1 MLDAL
6 VNGLLILLDPFRLL
20 MLSAGVVIGVVVGI
34 LPGLGGLMGMALV
47 LPFLFGMDPYAG
59 IAMLIGIAA
68 AVPSADTF
76 PSVLMGI
83 PGSSG
88 SQATIMDG
96 YPMARKGQAARA
108 LGAAF
113 SASLIGGL
121 IGALCLTLLVPFA
134 RPLVLAFGAP
144 ELFMLT
150 VLGLAMVGVLSGNR
164 PMLGII
170 AAVFGLVLGTVGGA
184 PAAAEYRF
192 TFGETYLYDGFKLVL
207 VALGLFALPEVVDLL
222 ARGGAIATRAEGG
235 RLGSGWMDGLRD
247 TLRHKWLVV
256 RHSLVGVLVGA
267 IPGMGSSIIDW
278 LNYGYVVRASKDK
291 SQFGKGDVRG
301 VIAPESANN
310 AREGGVLMP
319 TLLFGVPGSSAM
331 ALFLGAL
338 LIFGIQPGP
347 SLLRDQLDL
356 VFVIIWSLAI
366 ANVLGTLLCLALSKP
381 IARLTFLPFQYIAP
395 VVLGIVVLGAW
406 QTTRHWGDLVLL
418 FGFGLL
424 GWFMKRIEMP
434 RPPLLVGFILST
446 LAERYLWM
454 SYNLY
459 DWEWLAR
466 PIVLAIA
473 ALCLVLVFGGS
484 VIKARSRHEES
495 SPVGPSDPAADAAP
509 AAPGAMAPG
518 RAGEGNAGEGADA
531 RR

>member
-6 VNGLLILLDPFRLL
+6 VNGLFILLDPFRLA
-20 MLSAGVVIGVVVGI
+20 MLFAGVVIGIAVGI

-47 LPFLFGMDPYAG
+47 LPFLFGMDSYAG

-96 YPMARKGQAARA
+96 YPMARQGQAARA

-113 SASLIGGL
+113 SASMIGGI
-121 IGALCLTLLVPFA
+121 IGALALTALVPFA
-134 RPLVLAFGAP
+134 RPIVLAFGTP

-150 VLGLAMVGVLSGNR
+150 LLGLSMIGVLAGSR
-164 PMLGII
+164 PLRGIL
-170 AAVFGLVLGTVGGA
+170 AAGAGVLIGTIGGA
-184 PAAAEYRF
+184 PVAAEYRF
-192 TFGETYLYDGFKLVL
+192 TYGELYLYDGISLVIL
-207 VALGLFALPEVVDLL
+207 ALGLFALPEIVDLL
-222 ARGGAIATRAEGG
+222 ARGGTIAEKRPGLGG
-235 RLGSGWMDGLRD
+235 GWLQGVRD
-247 TLRHKWLVV
+247 TVRHKWLVL
-256 RHSLVGVLVGA
+256 RHSLIGILIGF

-278 LNYGYVVRASKDK
+278 LNYGYVVQTSRDRSR
-291 SQFGKGDVRG
+291 FGKGDVRG

-310 AREGGVLMP
+310 AKEGGVLMP

-347 SLLRDQLDL
+347 ALLRDDLDL
-356 VFVIIWSLAI
+356 VFVIIWSLALGNI
-366 ANVLGTLLCLALSKP
+366 FGTLLCLLLSRP
-381 IARLTFLPFQYIAP
+381 IAALTFVPFHFVAP
-395 VVLGIVVLGAW
+395 VVIVIVILGAF
-406 QTTRHWGDLVLL
+406 QETRHWGDLVML
-418 FGFGLL
+418 FTFGLL
-424 GWFMKRIEMP
+424 GWTMKRIGMP
-434 RPPLLVGFILST
+434 RPPLLIGFILSG

-459 DWEWLAR
+459 DWDWIWR
-466 PIVLAIA
+466 PMVLAIF
-473 ALCLVLVFGGS
+473 ALMVVLMTGGILLKRRQRREQAS
-484 VIKARSRHEES
+484 PAEE
-495 SPVGPSDPAADAAP
+495 
-509 AAPGAMAPG
+509 
-518 RAGEGNAGEGADA
+518 
-531 RR
+531 

>member
-6 VNGLLILLDPFRLL
+6 INGLFILLDPFRML
-20 MLSAGVVIGVVVGI
+20 MLLAGVVIGIVVGI

-96 YPMARKGQAARA
+96 YPLARQGQAARA

-113 SASLIGGL
+113 SASMVGGV
-121 IGALCLTLLVPFA
+121 IGALALTALVPFA
-134 RPLVLAFGAP
+134 RPIVLAFGSP

-150 VLGLAMVGVLSGNR
+150 LLGLSMVGVLSGSR
-164 PMLGII
+164 PLLGII
-170 AAVFGLVLGTVGGA
+170 AGVFGVLIGTVGGA
-184 PAAAEYRF
+184 PVAAEYRF
-192 TFGETYLYDGFKLVL
+192 VFGELYLYDGVSLVIL
-207 VALGLFALPEVVDLL
+207 ALGLFALPEIIDLL
-222 ARGGAIATRAEGG
+222 ARGGSIAERAPGLGG
-235 RLGSGWMDGLRD
+235 GWLQGVRD
-247 TLRHKWLVV
+247 TLRHKWLVT
-256 RHSLVGVLVGA
+256 RHSLFGIFIGF

-278 LNYGYVVRASKDK
+278 LNYGYVVQTSRDR
-291 SQFGKGDVRG
+291 SQFGKGDIRG

-331 ALFLGAL
+331 ALFLGAM
-338 LIFGIQPGP
+338 LIFGVQPGP
-347 SLLRDQLDL
+347 QLLRDELDL
-356 VFVIIWSLAI
+356 VFVIIWSLALGNI
-366 ANVLGTLLCLALSKP
+366 FGTLLCLLLSRP
-381 IARLTFLPFQYIAP
+381 IAALTFVPFYYLAP
-395 VVLGIVVLGAW
+395 VVLIIVILGAF
-406 QTTRHWGDLVLL
+406 QETRHWGDLLML

-424 GWFMKRIEMP
+424 GWIMKRISMP
-434 RPPLLVGFILST
+434 RPPLLIGFILSS

-459 DWEWLAR
+459 DWEWLYR
-466 PIVLAIA
+466 PMVIAIGTVTIALVVAGIWVKRRA
-473 ALCLVLVFGGS
+473 AQ
-484 VIKARSRHEES
+484 
-495 SPVGPSDPAADAAP
+495 
-509 AAPGAMAPG
+509 
-518 RAGEGNAGEGADA
+518 
-531 RR
+531 

>member
-1 MLDAL
+1 MWDAL
-6 VNGLLILLDPFRLL
+6 VNGLFILLDPYRML

-47 LPFLFGMDPYAG
+47 LPFLFGMDSYAG

-96 YPMARKGQAARA
+96 YPLARKGQAARA
-108 LGAAF
+108 LSAAF

-121 IGALCLTLLVPFA
+121 IGALALTALVPFA
-134 RPLVLAFGAP
+134 RPLVLAFGTP

-150 VLGLAMVGVLSGNR
+150 ILGLSMVGVLSGNR
-164 PMLGII
+164 PLLGILG
-170 AAVFGLVLGTVGGA
+170 AVTGLVLGTIGGA
-184 PAAAEYRF
+184 PVAPEYRF
-192 TFGETYLYDGFKLVL
+192 VFGELYLYDGFSLVI
-207 VALGLFALPEVVDLL
+207 VALGLFALPEVIDLL
-222 ARGGAIATRAEGG
+222 AKGGAIAQR
-235 RLGSGWMDGLRD
+235 GSGLGGGWGQGLRD
-247 TLRHKWLVV
+247 TLSHKWLVV
-256 RHSLVGVLVGA
+256 RHSLFGVIIGA

-278 LNYGYVVRASKDK
+278 LNYGYVVQTSKDR
-291 SQFGKGDVRG
+291 SQYGKGDIRG

-347 SLLRDQLDL
+347 ALLRDNLDL

-366 ANVLGTLLCLALSKP
+366 GNVMGTVLCLALSRP
-381 IARLTFLPFQYIAP
+381 IAQLTFVPFYFIAP
-395 VVLGIVVLGAW
+395 VVLCIVVLGAF
-406 QTTRHWGDLVLL
+406 QETRHWGDLLALL
-418 FGFGLL
+418 GFGFV
-424 GWFMKRIEMP
+424 GWIMKRIEMP
-434 RPPLLVGFILST
+434 RPPLLIGFILSGLT
-446 LAERYLWM
+446 ERYLWM

-459 DWEWLAR
+459 DWEWLMR
-466 PIVLAIA
+466 PGVMIIGG
-473 ALCLVLVFGGS
+473 LCLVLVVGGTILKSRS
-484 VIKARSRHEES
+484 VS
-495 SPVGPSDPAADAAP
+495 SSGSAEATNDST
-509 AAPGAMAPG
+509 
-518 RAGEGNAGEGADA
+518 GEK
-531 RR
+531 

>member
-1 MLDAL
+1 MLEPLID
-6 VNGLLILLDPFRLL
+6 GLFILLDPFRLM
-20 MLSAGVVIGVVVGI
+20 MLFAGVAIGIAVGI

-96 YPMARKGQAARA
+96 YPMAQKGEAARA

-113 SASLIGGL
+113 SASMVGGV
-121 IGALCLTLLVPFA
+121 IGALALTALVPFA
-134 RPLVLAFGAP
+134 RPIVLAFGTP

-150 VLGLAMVGVLSGNR
+150 LLGLSMIGVLSGSKPLR
-164 PMLGII
+164 GIL
-170 AAVFGLVLGTVGGA
+170 AAAMGVLIGTIGGA
-184 PAAAEYRF
+184 PVAPEYRF
-192 TFGETYLYDGFKLVL
+192 TYGELYFYDGISLVVL
-207 VALGLFALPEVVDLL
+207 ALGLFAIPEIVDLL
-222 ARGGAIATRAEGG
+222 ARGGTIAKKNPG
-235 RLGSGWMDGLRD
+235 LGAGWLAGVRD
-247 TLRHKWLVV
+247 TLSHKWLVV
-256 RHSLVGVLVGA
+256 RHSLFGVFIGA

-278 LNYGYVVRASKDK
+278 LNYGYVVQTSRDR

-347 SLLRDQLDL
+347 ALLRDHLDL

-366 ANVLGTLLCLALSKP
+366 ANIFGTLICLLLSRP
-381 IARLTFLPFQYIAP
+381 IAALTFVPFHFIAP
-395 VVLGIVVLGAW
+395 VVLIIVVMGAF
-406 QTTRHWGDLVLL
+406 QETRHWLDLVTLL
-418 FGFGLL
+418 AFGLL
-424 GWFMKRIEMP
+424 GWVMKRIGMP
-434 RPPLLVGFILST
+434 RPPLLIGFILAN

-459 DWEWLAR
+459 DWDWIYR
-466 PIVLAIA
+466 PMVMGIA
-473 ALCLVLVFGGS
+473 ALIVVLVTAGIMLKRRQ
-484 VIKARSRHEES
+484 VAATEA
-495 SPVGPSDPAADAAP
+495 DPALAKSGSRD
-509 AAPGAMAPG
+509 
-518 RAGEGNAGEGADA
+518 E
-531 RR
+531 

>member
-6 VNGLLILLDPFRLL
+6 VNGLLILLDPFRML
-20 MLSAGVVIGVVVGI
+20 MLAAGVVIGVVVGI

-88 SQATIMDG
+88 SQATVMDG

-113 SASLIGGL
+113 SASLFGGL
-121 IGALCLTLLVPFA
+121 IGAVCLTLLVPFA

-150 VLGLAMVGVLSGNR
+150 VLGLSMVGVLSGNR
-164 PMLGII
+164 PLLGIL
-170 AAVFGLVLGTVGGA
+170 AAVLGLVLGTVGGA

-192 TFGETYLYDGFKLVL
+192 TFGQTYLYDGFKLVI

-222 ARGGAIATRAEGG
+222 ARGGSIAHKPAGG
-235 RLGSGWMDGLRD
+235 LGSGWMDGLRD

-267 IPGMGSSIIDW
+267 IPGLGSSIIDW

-291 SQFGKGDVRG
+291 SQFGQGDVRG

-381 IARLTFLPFQYIAP
+381 IARLTFLPFQYVAP

-406 QTTRHWGDLVLL
+406 QETRHWGDLLQLL
-418 FGFGLL
+418 GFGLL

-434 RPPLLVGFILST
+434 RPPLLVGFILAT

-459 DWEWLAR
+459 DWEWLMR
-466 PIVLAIA
+466 PLVLVIA
-473 ALCLVLVFGGS
+473 ALCLVMIFGGT
-484 VIKARSRHEES
+484 VMKARGRQT
-495 SPVGPSDPAADAAP
+495 PPPPAPDAATQEP
-509 AAPGAMAPG
+509 ADG
-518 RAGEGNAGEGADA
+518 R
-531 RR
+531 

>member
-1 MLDAL
+1 MIEAL
-6 VNGLLILLDPFRLL
+6 IGALFILLDPFRLT
-20 MLSAGVVIGVVVGI
+20 MLFAGVGIGILVGI

-68 AVPSADTF
+68 AVPSSDTF

-96 YPMARKGQAARA
+96 YPLAKKGQAARA

-113 SASLIGGL
+113 TASLIGGL
-121 IGALCLTLLVPFA
+121 IGAAALTALVPFA
-134 RPLVLAFGAP
+134 RPIVLAFGTP

-150 VLGLAMVGVLSGNR
+150 LLGLSMVGVLSGNK
-164 PMLGII
+164 PMLGLI
-170 AAVFGLVLGTVGGA
+170 AAALGVVIGTVGGA
-184 PAAAEYRF
+184 PVAVEYRF
-192 TFGETYLYDGFKLVL
+192 TFGELYLYDGISLVIL
-207 VALGLFALPEVVDLL
+207 ALGLFALPEIIDLL
-222 ARGGAIATRAEGG
+222 IRGGTIARERGPGLGG
-235 RLGSGWMDGLRD
+235 GWLRGVKD
-247 TLRHKWLVV
+247 SLQHKWLVV
-256 RHSLVGVLVGA
+256 RHSLFGVIIGF

-278 LNYGYVVRASKDK
+278 LNYGYVVQTSRDRSR
-291 SQFGKGDVRG
+291 FGKGDIRG
-301 VIAPESANN
+301 VIAPEAANN

-347 SLLRDQLDL
+347 ALLRDELEL

-366 ANVLGTLLCLALSKP
+366 ANVAGTLLCLVLSRP
-381 IARLTFLPFQYIAP
+381 IAALTFVPFFYIAP
-395 VVLGIVVLGAW
+395 VVLVIVILGAF
-406 QTTRHWGDLVLL
+406 QETRHWGDLLL
-418 FGFGLL
+418 LLGFGVL
-424 GWFMKRIEMP
+424 GWIMKRSGMP
-434 RPPLLVGFILST
+434 RPPLLIGFILSA

-459 DWEWLAR
+459 DWEWLYR
-466 PIVLAIA
+466 PMVIAIAVLTIVLVIA
-473 ALCLVLVFGGS
+473 GMRLKRKTSPGS
-484 VIKARSRHEES
+484 
-495 SPVGPSDPAADAAP
+495 
-509 AAPGAMAPG
+509 
-518 RAGEGNAGEGADA
+518 
-531 RR
+531 